1 MLTSPIVDAV
11 LRGLQALFGIVV
23 LGISVSLLRGNHW
36 GSIPATLAFAAF
48 IGGLTFLMAII
59 SGLAHWK
66 GILQGQVAV
75 ASDSLVA
82 LLNLAGGI
90 VSHTR
95 IYLGKNEV
103 EGENTFAHSPT

>member
-1 MLTSPIVDAV
+1 MLANPIFDVV

-23 LGISVSLLRGNHW
+23 LGISVSLLRGNQW
-36 GSIPATLAFAAF
+36 GSIPATLGFTAF

-66 GILQGQVAV
+66 GILQGMITV
-75 ASDSLVA
+75 ASDAVVA

-90 VSHTR
+90 VSHTYTY
-95 IYLGKNEV
+95 I
-103 EGENTFAHSPT
+103 